1 MKLENIKYQVATK
14 EDLDQ
19 VEELQKKYHVD
30 TISEEDKKD
39 GFVTTLFT
47 REQFEELIEKEKG
60 LIIAKD
66 KNKVVAYAM
75 SASWDYWE
83 AWPLFRHMIKDLD
96 DTEFNGQKLT
106 TKNSYQYGPVCIDKE
121 YRGMG
126 IIENIFEYS
135 RRQFKDRYKVM
146 LTFINKI
153 NPRSLYTH
161 TEKLGMEIIKTFE
174 FNDNNY
180 YELGYDMDVKT
191 KNSNI

>member
-1 MKLENIKYQVATK
+1 MNYTTATK
-14 EDLDQ
+14 EDLNQ
-19 VEELQKKYHVD
+19 VERLQQKYHVS

-47 REQFEELIEKEKG
+47 REQFEDLIEKENG

-66 KNKVVAYAM
+66 KDKIVAYAM
-75 SASWDYWE
+75 NASWDYWKQ
-83 AWPLFRHMIKDLD
+83 WPLFEYMIKDLPNTVFKD
-96 DTEFNGQKLT
+96 MSLNTE
-106 TKNSYQYGPVCIDKE
+106 NSFQYGPVCIDKE
-121 YRGMG
+121 YRGQG

-135 RRQFKDRYKVM
+135 RKQFKDRYPIM

-161 TEKLGMEIIKTFE
+161 TEKIGMEIIKTFV

-180 YELGYDMDVKT
+180 YELAYDMNKKT
-191 KNSNI
+191 KNSTI